1 MLKEGVSASN
11 ATYNIIANAW
21 ANDGDAD
28 RIGMYDEKG
37 NFVDS
42 HRLLLLLL
50 KYMKEYKLAQRRL
63 YKEKIMDRMD
73 AENRRAQREEAEREY
88 ESQFSDMPD
97 LE

>member
-1 MLKEGVSASN
+1 
-11 ATYNIIANAW
+11 
-21 ANDGDAD
+21 
-28 RIGMYDEKG
+28 
-37 NFVDS
+37 
-42 HRLLLLLL
+42 
-50 KYMKEYKLAQRRL
+50 MKEYKLAERRL